1 MLKKLISFTLA
12 LAIIFTFAACGG
24 KDTAENTVTDP
35 SVDPAATLDHPM
47 VKVTMEDG
55 GSFIIELYP
64 EYAPETV
71 SNFLNLVNKGFYN
84 GLTFHRI
91 IDGFMAQGGS
101 PDGTGGGTTTIKGE
115 FANNGFTRNTLEHKR
130 GTVSM
135 ARSTSYDSASSQF
148 FICYARQAHLDGNY
162 AAFGS
167 VVEGMEV
174 VDGFLKV
181 ERTYDL
187 RGDLSTPVTPIVMKT
202 VEQISVKAAA

>member
-1 MLKKLISFTLA
+1 MTKKLISLTLI
-12 LAIIFTFAACGG
+12 LAIVFAFAACG
-24 KDTAENTVTDP
+24 KKETPTDTASAPEG
-35 SVDPAATLDHPM
+35 SLDHPM

-55 GSFIIELYP
+55 QSFTIELYP

-71 SNFLNLVNKGFYN
+71 ANFLKLVNEGFYN

-101 PDGTGGGTTTIKGE
+101 PDGSPNGGTTTIKGE
-115 FANNGFTRNTLEHKR
+115 FASNGFTRNTLEHKR

-135 ARSTSYDSASSQF
+135 ARRSDDNNSASCQF
-148 FICYARQAHLDGNY
+148 FICYARQEHLDGNY

-174 VDGFLKV
+174 VDGFLQI

-187 RGDLSTPVTPIVMKT
+187 SGRLSSPVTPVVMKT